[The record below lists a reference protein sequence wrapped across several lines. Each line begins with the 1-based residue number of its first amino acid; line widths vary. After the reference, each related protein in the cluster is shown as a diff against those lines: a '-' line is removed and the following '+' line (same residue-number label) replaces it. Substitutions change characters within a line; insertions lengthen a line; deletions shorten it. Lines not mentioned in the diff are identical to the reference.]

1 MTWKDIFEEIPV
13 RIISESLACVTMKV
27 QSTCS
32 WGLAIESVLWSLLL
46 SIDWTRPFLDE
57 DP

>member
-13 RIISESLACVTMKV
+13 RILSESLACVTMN
-27 QSTCS
+27 CS

-46 SIDWTRPFLDE
+46 SIEWTRPFLDE

>member
-13 RIISESLACVTMKV
+13 RIPSESLACVTMKV

-32 WGLAIESVLWSLLL
+32 WELAIESVLWSLLL
-46 SIDWTRPFLDE
+46 SIEWTRPFLDE